1 MQYEITISGSFEN
14 HVFVNMPYED
24 AEVTAIQLS
33 DGLKKALLA
42 DGFENVEIRYDFE
55 AVEDSRRE

>member
-14 HVFVNMPYED
+14 HVFVNMAYED

-33 DGLKKALLA
+33 DGLKKALVA
-42 DGFENVEIRYDFE
+42 DGFENVEINYDFE

>member
-24 AEVTAIQLS
+24 AEETASQLS
-33 DGLKKALLA
+33 DGLKKALEA
-42 DGFENVEIRYDFE
+42 DGFENVVTNYDFE